1 MTLAGFKC
9 KFMCMTS
16 APLHKKRH
24 KWFRHRKSQCMIAI
38 MIEQSKISHVE
49 LLHWYKHAGVDLALD
64 DEPVDQFA
72 AFKQQTQ
79 ERRDKPAQTK
89 SPLKLAA
96 PSHTANQMSGA
107 AIPDENAIVSA
118 RELAKSANSLEEL
131 RKILTG
137 FKGCNLRLGAK
148 NLVFGDGNPNAGIML
163 VGEVPDLDEDTHG
176 LPFVGRAGQLLDK
189 MLAAINLD
197 REKVYLSN
205 VIPWRPPGNRTPT
218 PAEIEICRPFIERH
232 IELIAPKLLILLG
245 ESSAKTLLDTKKGIL
260 KLRGQWKKYPLQD
273 GEIDCMPTLH
283 PTYLLRQ
290 PVQKRLAWR
299 DLLKVQERM
308 G

>member
-1 MTLAGFKC
+1 
-9 KFMCMTS
+9 
-16 APLHKKRH
+16 
-24 KWFRHRKSQCMIAI
+24 